1 MDVDHTQ
8 YSDQELVVQALFD
21 PEAFSQIIERYQDKL
36 LRYIMR
42 ISNVSV
48 QDAEDILQ
56 ETFIKAYSNLNDY
69 DHSLQFSSWIYRIA
83 HNQTI
88 SSYRKRSVRPH
99 GNSIEVDDVFI
110 NNIASD
116 IDLDK
121 DIEQSQLKELLQGAI
136 QQLDIKYRDVL
147 VLRYFQDRSYQE
159 ISDIIQKPSG
169 TVATLLNRAKKKMQK
184 IIEQQGNL
192 DI

>member
-99 GNSIEVDDVFI
+99 
-110 NNIASD
+110 
-116 IDLDK
+116 
-121 DIEQSQLKELLQGAI
+121 
-136 QQLDIKYRDVL
+136 
-147 VLRYFQDRSYQE
+147 
-159 ISDIIQKPSG
+159 
-169 TVATLLNRAKKKMQK
+169 
-184 IIEQQGNL
+184 
-192 DI
+192 